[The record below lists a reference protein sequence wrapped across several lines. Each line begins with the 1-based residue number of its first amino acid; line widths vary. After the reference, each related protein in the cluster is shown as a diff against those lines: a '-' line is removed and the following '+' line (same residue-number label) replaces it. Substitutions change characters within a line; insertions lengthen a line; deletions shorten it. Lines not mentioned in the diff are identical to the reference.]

1 VQLSLEQRLL
11 RLLSRE
17 ERDEQRNH
25 RELRAQPI
33 ELRVLDG
40 ECIQGA
46 RFLGEDDRGFRFAV
60 ADNASKF
67 RPGDPL
73 VASDGLDLERG
84 APLAC
89 GSYDAQTGT
98 LRCEPDPFQ
107 RDAAIELVEGRSY
120 VLDRRPF
127 GLQGRLRDAVQAAFR
142 MPFLAKVLTGEHSL
156 AQDEARLLRARE
168 ALAAFGLNDA
178 QVAAGAAAIA
188 TESLALVQGPPGTG
202 KTRLLAAV
210 TAALCRR
217 TCRIALCAFTHRAV
231 GNALLA
237 IRRAAPELPVYKL
250 ASSSSDDHD
259 ELRAAGVQIV
269 DARRVKLPEKG
280 CVVAGTCYQLA
291 KLQDRERFHY
301 TVFDE
306 AGQLPIPHALPGML
320 RAQRWLFFGDHA
332 QLPPVVATAHAD
344 RVASVSIF
352 EHLHERYGSHLLDT
366 TYRLNDGVCRVVS
379 ESFYGGRL
387 RPAPAAAGR
396 RVPFR
401 GGGRLDEVL
410 DPAHPVVWLRIDHR
424 QPAARSQEEANAVAD
439 VVEDLVRQH
448 GVSPREIA
456 VIAPFRGQVRLLRS
470 TIQHKQLAGDD
481 ELVVDTVERIQGQE
495 REVVMVSLTA
505 GDAAEA
511 KGRGAFHLSLNRLNV
526 ALSRARTKAVLVAS
540 AHAFRALPHDADG
553 LRMASRGKELCQR
566 LHQVDLSRLYL
577 ACP

>member
-1 VQLSLEQRLL
+1 
-11 RLLSRE
+11 
-17 ERDEQRNH
+17 
-25 RELRAQPI
+25 
-33 ELRVLDG
+33 
-40 ECIQGA
+40 
-46 RFLGEDDRGFRFAV
+46 FRFAV

-142 MPFLAKVLTGEHSL
+142 TPFLAKVLTGEHTL

-178 QVAAGAAAIA
+178 QIAAGAAAIA

-237 IRRAAPELPVYKL
+237 IRAAAPELAVYKL

-387 RPAPAAAGR
+387 HPAPAAAAR

-410 DPAHPVVWLRIDHR
+410 DPAHAVVWLRIDHR
-424 QPAARSQEEANAVAD
+424 QPAARSPEEANAVAD
-439 VVEDLVRQH
+439 VVEDLVRHH

-495 REVVMVSLTA
+495 REVVIVSLTA

-577 ACP
+577 AQP

>member
-1 VQLSLEQRLL
+1 
-11 RLLSRE
+11 
-17 ERDEQRNH
+17 
-25 RELRAQPI
+25 
-33 ELRVLDG
+33 VLDG

-46 RFLGEDDRGFRFAV
+46 RFLGEDDRGFLFAV

-73 VASDGLDLERG
+73 VASDGLDLDAARRSR
-84 APLAC
+84 AAV
-89 GSYDAQTGT
+89 YDAQTGT

-107 RDAAIELVEGRSY
+107 RDAEIDLVEGRSY

-142 MPFLAKVLTGEHSL
+142 TPFLAKVLTGEHAL
-156 AQDEARLLRARE
+156 AQDEGALLRARE

-178 QVAAGAAAIA
+178 QIAAGAAAIA

-210 TAALCRR
+210 VAALCRR

-237 IRRAAPELPVYKL
+237 IRAAAPELPVYKL

-387 RPAPAAAGR
+387 RRGPGGSGAARAVPRRRPPRRRARSGAPGGVAAHRPPAAGR
-396 RVPFR
+396 AFA
-401 GGGRLDEVL
+401 GGGERGRRRRRGPGAPARRAAARDRGDRAVPRPGAAAALG
-410 DPAHPVVWLRIDHR
+410 DPA
-424 QPAARSQEEANAVAD
+424 QGSSPASTSSSSTPSNASKGRNARSSSC
-439 VVEDLVRQH
+439 R
-448 GVSPREIA
+448 
-456 VIAPFRGQVRLLRS
+456 
-470 TIQHKQLAGDD
+470 
-481 ELVVDTVERIQGQE
+481 
-495 REVVMVSLTA
+495 
-505 GDAAEA
+505 
-511 KGRGAFHLSLNRLNV
+511 
-526 ALSRARTKAVLVAS
+526 
-540 AHAFRALPHDADG
+540 
-553 LRMASRGKELCQR
+553 
-566 LHQVDLSRLYL
+566 
-577 ACP
+577 